1 MTNTQKIF
9 KDRSK
14 LSPRYIPTKLY
25 HREKQINILS
35 NIFEDLEKNP
45 DSFPLTPV
53 QIIGSTG
60 IGKTST
66 IIKFT
71 QLLEEKLSTNK
82 LQVKIIYINLKLQ
95 GGNKYAIYKFLL
107 SQVSP
112 ELPSQGLSAEEML
125 RQMINYLNENS
136 IYTFIIL
143 DEIDYLIKIA
153 KDADIIYDLTR
164 LNEFNPNNRCNVKG
178 VIFIARSTDF
188 YEKLDQAEI
197 SSLGRIP
204 IEFQNYTLDQISD
217 ILSKRCDEAFE
228 RRVISTDIIDL
239 ISKIIDSPIING
251 DLRYALDLLSYSGNR
266 AENEGTEKI
275 FLEQVQSVHN
285 KMNVGFSYENIKNL
299 SKLEIFMLISIL
311 RGIKAKKNQYVE
323 FKEIKLQ
330 FIEILK
336 KYNIK
341 KKSEVEDL
349 LNSLDEKGI
358 VKIKSLK
365 KIYLNTT
372 SLIDLEKLLD
382 KKIEKNLDTK

>member
-1 MTNTQKIF
+1 MTSKPKIF

-14 LSPRYIPTKLY
+14 LSPRYIPTKLF
-25 HREKQINILS
+25 HREKELNILS
-35 NIFEDLEKNP
+35 NIFEDLEKEP
-45 DSFPLTPV
+45 DSFPLTPL

-66 IIKFT
+66 IITFT
-71 QLLEEKLSTNK
+71 KLLKEKLSTNK

-107 SQVSP
+107 SQISP

-125 RQMINYLNENS
+125 RQMLNYVNENS
-136 IYTFIIL
+136 IYALIIL
-143 DEIDYLIKIA
+143 DEIDYLIKTT
-153 KDADIIYDLTR
+153 KDVDILYDLTR
-164 LNEFNPNNRCNVKG
+164 LNEFDPSKKCNVKG

-188 YEKLDQAEI
+188 YEKLDQAEM

-204 IEFQNYTLDQISD
+204 IEFKHYTIDQVSA
-217 ILSKRCDEAFE
+217 ILSKRCDEAFQ
-228 RRVISTDIIDL
+228 RHVLSTDIIDL
-239 ISKIIDSPIING
+239 ISKITLSPLING

-275 FLEQVQSVHN
+275 FLEQVQSVHS
-285 KMNVGFSYENIKNL
+285 KMNLGFSDDNIKNL
-299 SKLEIFMLISIL
+299 SKMEIIMLISVIQ
-311 RGIKAKKNQYVE
+311 GIKAKKNQYVE

-330 FIEILK
+330 FHELLN
-336 KYNIK
+336 KYSIK

-349 LNSLDEKGI
+349 LNSLDEKDI

-365 KIYLNTT
+365 KIYLNTA
-372 SLIDLEKLLD
+372 SIVDLEKLLH
-382 KKIEKNLDTK
+382 KKMKNFDTR

>member
-1 MTNTQKIF
+1 MTSKPKIF

-14 LSPRYIPTKLY
+14 LSPRYIPAKLY
-25 HREKQINILS
+25 HREKEINILS
-35 NIFEDLEKNP
+35 NIFEDLEKEP
-45 DSFPLTPV
+45 DSFPLTSL

-66 IIKFT
+66 IITFT
-71 QLLEEKLSTNK
+71 KLLKEKLSTNK

-107 SQVSP
+107 SQISP

-125 RQMINYLNENS
+125 RQMLNYVNENS
-136 IYTFIIL
+136 IYTLIIL
-143 DEIDYLIKIA
+143 DEIDYLIKTT
-153 KDADIIYDLTR
+153 KDVDIIYDLTR
-164 LNEFNPNNRCNVKG
+164 LNEFDPSKKCNVKG

-188 YEKLDQAEI
+188 YEKLDQAEM

-204 IEFQNYTLDQISD
+204 IEFKHYTIDQVSA
-217 ILSKRCDEAFE
+217 ILSKRCDEAFQ
-228 RRVISTDIIDL
+228 RHVLSTDIIDL
-239 ISKIIDSPIING
+239 ISKIVLSPLING

-275 FLEQVQSVHN
+275 FLEQVQSVHS
-285 KMNVGFSYENIKNL
+285 KMNMGFSDENIKNL
-299 SKLEIFMLISIL
+299 SKMEIIMLISVI

-330 FIEILK
+330 FLELLN
-336 KYNIK
+336 KYSIK
-341 KKSEVEDL
+341 KKLEVEDL
-349 LNSLDEKGI
+349 LNSLDEKDI
-358 VKIKSLK
+358 LKIKSLK

-372 SLIDLEKLLD
+372 SIVDLEKLLYR
-382 KKIEKNLDTK
+382 KMKNFDSK